1 MVSNLFCV
9 EDNISF
15 IELQGESYSI
25 LQLKVL
31 KIYFRFDN
39 VRVPRENLLNSVADV
54 SVEGKYISATD
65 DPDKVNFSNISVS
78 TYMYVRVCKHACTN
92 VWVFCIFSSDR
103 KLPKIWY
110 FYSKWNCID
119 DSFATYFQRF
129 AAFMAPLTSGRVT
142 ISLSAIYSA
151 KVCWLYI

>member
-78 TYMYVRVCKHACTN
+78 TYMYVRVCKHACKN
-92 VWVFCIFSSDR
+92 V
-103 KLPKIWY
+103 
-110 FYSKWNCID
+110 
-119 DSFATYFQRF
+119 
-129 AAFMAPLTSGRVT
+129 
-142 ISLSAIYSA
+142 
-151 KVCWLYI
+151 